1 MLFTVAELTVPQNEK
16 ERTNEII
23 RNDECAET
31 WREQASR
38 KKSSEK
44 KMNSLAGSCNRTLE
58 FYILILELNT
68 LYVFFVLR
76 FFDLCCFFS
85 FALFGLI
92 NATLSLQN

>member
-31 WREQASR
+31 WREQASKQE

-58 FYILILELNT
+58 LYILILVLNT
-68 LYVFFVLR
+68 LYVFFCPS
-76 FFDLCCFFS
+76 FF
-85 FALFGLI
+85 
-92 NATLSLQN
+92 